1 MWGFC
6 FFRVLFLF
14 EFVADDVDMLIG
26 VVLLMWLHAFVLVV
40 SGIFMRYV
48 IVAVAVDELDYLR
61 LLSRL
66 FLWR

>member
-1 MWGFC
+1 M
-6 FFRVLFLF
+6 LFLF

-26 VVLLMWLHAFVLVV
+26 VVLPMWLHAFVLVV